1 MAIRSIMN
9 YQKDDILRKKS
20 KIVEKIDNRIL
31 SILDDMAE
39 TMYQADGAGLA
50 AVQVGILKRLVVID
64 VGEGLIKLI
73 NPVIVNTYG
82 EQQETEGC
90 LSIPG
95 IYGKVKR
102 PQQVEI
108 RALNEKGDSIKLKG
122 TGLLA
127 CAFCHEID
135 HLDGILFID
144 KTSPEFLYNSNVST
158 ERNLYYDYIR
168 SCSVTEIGTKSR
180 SQ

>member
-1 MAIRSIMN
+1 MAIRNIMN

-20 KIVEKIDNRIL
+20 KTVEKIDGRIL

-50 AVQVGILKRLVVID
+50 AVQIGILKRLVVID
-64 VGEGLIKLI
+64 AGEGLIKLI
-73 NPVIVNTYG
+73 NPEIVSSYG

-95 IYGKVKR
+95 IYGTVKR
-102 PQQVEI
+102 PEQVEVST
-108 RALNEKGDSIKLKG
+108 LNENGDSVILKG

-127 CAFCHEID
+127 RAFCHEID

-144 KTSPEFLYNSNVST
+144 KASPESLYNSDAST
-158 ERNLYYDYIR
+158 ER
-168 SCSVTEIGTKSR
+168 K
-180 SQ
+180 

>member
-1 MAIRSIMN
+1 MAIRNIMN

-20 KIVEKIDNRIL
+20 KTVEKIDGRIL

-39 TMYQADGAGLA
+39 TMYHANGAGLA

-64 VGEGLIKLI
+64 AGEGLIKLI
-73 NPVIVNTYG
+73 NPKIVSSYG
-82 EQQETEGC
+82 EQQEIEGC

-95 IYGKVKR
+95 IYGTVKR
-102 PQQVEI
+102 PMQVEVS
-108 RALNEKGDSIKLKG
+108 ALNENGDSVMLKG

-127 CAFCHEID
+127 RALCHEID

-144 KTSPEFLYNSNVST
+144 KASPESLYNSGSSN
-158 ERNLYYDYIR
+158 ER
-168 SCSVTEIGTKSR
+168 E
-180 SQ
+180 

>member
-1 MAIRSIMN
+1 MAIRNIMN
-9 YQKDDILRKKS
+9 YKTDDILRKKS
-20 KIVEKIDNRIL
+20 RTVEKIDSRIIML
-31 SILDDMAE
+31 LNDMAE
-39 TMYQADGAGLA
+39 TMYKANSAGLA

-73 NPVIVNTYG
+73 NPKIVSSFG

-95 IYGKVKR
+95 IYGTVKR
-102 PQQVEI
+102 PEQVEVS
-108 RALNEKGDSIKLKG
+108 ALNEKGDSIKLKG

-135 HLDGILFID
+135 HLDGILFTD
-144 KTSPEFLYNSNVST
+144 KASPESLYNSDVLT
-158 ERNLYYDYIR
+158 ER
-168 SCSVTEIGTKSR
+168 K
-180 SQ
+180 

>member
-1 MAIRSIMN
+1 MAIRNIMN

-20 KIVEKIDNRIL
+20 RVVEKIDGRIL

-39 TMYQADGAGLA
+39 TMYQANGAGLA

-64 VGEGLIKLI
+64 AGEGLINLI
-73 NPVIVNTYG
+73 NPEIVSSYG

-95 IYGKVKR
+95 IYGTVKR
-102 PQQVEI
+102 PVQVEVS
-108 RALNEKGDSIKLKG
+108 ALNENGDSVVLKG

-127 CAFCHEID
+127 RAFCHEID
-135 HLDGILFID
+135 HLNGILFVD
-144 KTSPEFLYNSNVST
+144 KASPESLYNSGSSN
-158 ERNLYYDYIR
+158 ER
-168 SCSVTEIGTKSR
+168 E
-180 SQ
+180 

>member
-1 MAIRSIMN
+1 MAIRNIIN
-9 YQKDDILRKKS
+9 YQRDDILRKKS
-20 KIVEKIDNRIL
+20 RTVEKINDRIIT
-31 SILDDMAE
+31 ILDDMAE
-39 TMYQADGAGLA
+39 TMYQANGAGLA

-73 NPVIVNTYG
+73 NPEIVSSYG

-95 IYGKVKR
+95 IYGTVKR
-102 PQQVEI
+102 PLQVEV

-135 HLDGILFID
+135 HFDGVLFID
-144 KTSPEFLYNSNVST
+144 KASIESLYSDVPT
-158 ERNLYYDYIR
+158 ERKIYHDYIR
-168 SCSVTEIGTKSR
+168 TCSLTKIGTKSR
-180 SQ
+180 S

>member
-1 MAIRSIMN
+1 MN
-9 YQKDDILRKKS
+9 YKTDDILRKKS
-20 KIVEKIDNRIL
+20 RTVEKIDSRIIML
-31 SILDDMAE
+31 LNDMAE
-39 TMYQADGAGLA
+39 TMYKANGAGLA

-73 NPVIVNTYG
+73 NPKIVSSFG

-95 IYGKVKR
+95 IYGTVKR
-102 PQQVEI
+102 PEQVEVS
-108 RALNEKGDSIKLKG
+108 ALNEKGDSIKLKG

-135 HLDGILFID
+135 HLDGILFTD
-144 KTSPEFLYNSNVST
+144 KASPESLYNSDVLT
-158 ERNLYYDYIR
+158 ER
-168 SCSVTEIGTKSR
+168 K
-180 SQ
+180 

>member
-1 MAIRSIMN
+1 MAIRNIMN
-9 YQKDDILRKKS
+9 YKTDDILRKKS
-20 KIVEKIDNRIL
+20 RTVEKIDSRIIML
-31 SILDDMAE
+31 LNDMAE
-39 TMYQADGAGLA
+39 TMYKANGAGLA

-73 NPVIVNTYG
+73 NPKIVSSFG

-95 IYGKVKR
+95 IYGTVKR
-102 PQQVEI
+102 PEQVEVS
-108 RALNEKGDSIKLKG
+108 ALNEKGDSIKLKG

-127 CAFCHEID
+127 CAFRHEID

-144 KTSPEFLYNSNVST
+144 KASPESLYNSDVLT
-158 ERNLYYDYIR
+158 ER
-168 SCSVTEIGTKSR
+168 K
-180 SQ
+180 

>member
-1 MAIRSIMN
+1 MAIRNIMN
-9 YQKDDILRKKS
+9 YKTDDILRKKS
-20 KIVEKIDNRIL
+20 RTVEKIDSRIIML
-31 SILDDMAE
+31 LNDMAE
-39 TMYQADGAGLA
+39 TMYKANGAGLA

-73 NPVIVNTYG
+73 NPKIVSSFG

-95 IYGKVKR
+95 IYGTVKR
-102 PQQVEI
+102 LEQVEVS
-108 RALNEKGDSIKLKG
+108 ALNEKGDSIKLKG

-135 HLDGILFID
+135 HLDGILFTD
-144 KTSPEFLYNSNVST
+144 KASPESLYNSDVLT
-158 ERNLYYDYIR
+158 ER
-168 SCSVTEIGTKSR
+168 K
-180 SQ
+180 

>member
-1 MAIRSIMN
+1 MAIRNIMN

-20 KIVEKIDNRIL
+20 RVVDKIDGRIL

-64 VGEGLIKLI
+64 AGDGLIRLI
-73 NPVIVNTYG
+73 NPEIVSSYG
-82 EQQETEGC
+82 EQQEIEGC
-90 LSIPG
+90 LSIPDIFG
-95 IYGKVKR
+95 TVKR
-102 PQQVEI
+102 PQQVEVS
-108 RALNEKGDSIKLKG
+108 ALNENGESVILKG

-127 CAFCHEID
+127 RAFCHEID

-144 KTSPEFLYNSNVST
+144 KASPESLYNSGSSS
-158 ERNLYYDYIR
+158 ER
-168 SCSVTEIGTKSR
+168 K
-180 SQ
+180 

>member
-1 MAIRSIMN
+1 MAIRNIMN

-20 KIVEKIDNRIL
+20 RAVDKIDGRIL

-50 AVQVGILKRLVVID
+50 AVQVGILKRLVVINAGD
-64 VGEGLIKLI
+64 GLIRLI
-73 NPVIVNTYG
+73 NPEIVSSYG
-82 EQQETEGC
+82 EQQEIEGC

-95 IYGKVKR
+95 IFGTVKR

-108 RALNEKGDSIKLKG
+108 SALNENGESVVLKG

-127 CAFCHEID
+127 RAFCHEID
-135 HLDGILFID
+135 HLDGILFTD
-144 KTSPEFLYNSNVST
+144 KASPESLYNSDVLT
-158 ERNLYYDYIR
+158 ER
-168 SCSVTEIGTKSR
+168 K
-180 SQ
+180 

>member
-1 MAIRSIMN
+1 MMDMAIRNIMN

-20 KIVEKIDNRIL
+20 RVVEKIDGRIL

-39 TMYQADGAGLA
+39 TMYQANGAGLA

-64 VGEGLIKLI
+64 AGEGLINLI
-73 NPVIVNTYG
+73 NPEIVSSYG

-95 IYGKVKR
+95 IYGTVKR
-102 PQQVEI
+102 PVQVEVS
-108 RALNEKGDSIKLKG
+108 ALNENGDSVVLKG

-127 CAFCHEID
+127 RAFCHEID
-135 HLDGILFID
+135 HLNGILFVD
-144 KTSPEFLYNSNVST
+144 KASPESLYNSGSSN
-158 ERNLYYDYIR
+158 ER
-168 SCSVTEIGTKSR
+168 E
-180 SQ
+180 